1 MADDPEATSLVP
13 RAAVLAAQVLV
24 PAGLLTSLLFFVGY
38 VHLGAYYGFFGVDL
52 AVLGL
57 ATTDYV
63 TLSANALFPTV
74 AALLLIALVA
84 LLGHHVLRTR
94 LADADPVQRRRT
106 ALALL
111 GVASALLAVGILGL
125 PQLGA
130 VVQPRLAAPALGLGA
145 LLLEYAVPLPPA
157 DGVPRR
163 PRPAAGRDPI
173 HPLRRFL
180 LGSVAVLAV
189 FWFTHDTAHSRGVDA
204 ARALAVSLV
213 VQDQAVLYSERPLQI
228 SGRGVQVAEL
238 DSPESPFQYRYR
250 GLVVL
255 LYSDDRW
262 FLLPRGWTRRSGD
275 PVVLVHDDRDTLRVD
290 LVHVQVPR

>member
-1 MADDPEATSLVP
+1 MADDSGPVGLVP
-13 RAAVLAAQVLV
+13 RGVVLAAQILV

-38 VHLGAYYGFFGVDL
+38 VHLGAYYAYFGVDL

-57 ATTDYV
+57 DNTSYI

-74 AALLLIALVA
+74 AALLLVALAA

-94 LADADPVQRRRT
+94 LAEAEPRLRRR
-106 ALALL
+106 ASIVLL
-111 GVASALLAVGILGL
+111 GIALGLLAAGILGL

-130 VVQPRLAAPALGLGA
+130 QVQARVAAPALGLGA

-157 DGVPRR
+157 TEEPDPPPPGYR
-163 PRPAAGRDPI
+163 PEPVHA
-173 HPLRRFL
+173 LRRFL
-180 LGSVAVLAV
+180 LGAVAVLAV
-189 FWFTHDTAHSRGVDA
+189 FWFTHDTAHSRGVQA

-213 VQDQAVLYSERPLQI
+213 LQDQAVLYSHQPLEI
-228 SGRGVQVAEL
+228 RGRGVQVTPL
-238 DSPESPFQYRYR
+238 DNPESEFGYRYS

-262 FLLPRGWTRRSGD
+262 FLLPRGWTRTNGD
-275 PVVLVHDDRDTLRVD
+275 PVILVDDDRTRIRVD
-290 LVHVQVPR
+290 LVRPLR